1 MTPFDLLILGAGPA
15 GLAAAREARHRNL
28 RAAVVSREEPGGT
41 CLHRG
46 CIPVKAL
53 LASAAALRTA
63 RAAAG
68 FGVRAGATE
77 PDWPAMLARARAAS
91 ERLARGA
98 AAALEASGAAFFRG
112 EARLAGPG
120 RVLVTPPDAAPL
132 ELAAPRVLL
141 APGSAPARPALLPGS
156 PRVLDSDAALRL
168 PALPRRI
175 LVLGGGAI
183 GCEFASLFADL
194 GVAVELVER
203 EPRLLPGL
211 DRDCGVSLAGAL
223 ARRGVRV
230 RTGVALSEVRETEDG
245 VRAALPDGRAIES
258 DLLLAALGRRPA
270 TDGLGLETV
279 GLSAGPAGEIPVD
292 AAFRTAAPG
301 VSACGDAVGRVQLA
315 PWAEASA
322 EAAVAALCG
331 EGEDFDGSTIPACVF
346 SHPEVAAVGLSEED
360 ARARGVP
367 VRAGR
372 SFFRANGRAVAA
384 GGTDGFA
391 KVLADPATG
400 RLLGAFVVG
409 PGAAESIGAAAAAL
423 RHGLPAAALRGAFP
437 HPSFGEALAA
447 AAEATR

>member
-1 MTPFDLLILGAGPA
+1 MISFDLLILGAGPA
-15 GLAAAREARHRNL
+15 GLAAAREARRRNL

-63 RAAAG
+63 RAAVG
-68 FGVRAGATE
+68 FGVRTGAAE

-112 EARLAGPG
+112 KARLIAPD
-120 RVLVTPPDAAPL
+120 RVLVSPPDAAPF

-141 APGSAPARPALLPGS
+141 APGAVPARPAFLPDS
-156 PRVLDSDAALRL
+156 PRVLDTDAALRL
-168 PALPRRI
+168 PALPRRL
-175 LVLGGGAI
+175 LVLGGGAA

-203 EPRLLPGL
+203 ELRLLPGL
-211 DRDCGVSLAGAL
+211 DRDAGVALAGAFV
-223 ARRGVRV
+223 RQGVRI
-230 RTGVALSEVRETEDG
+230 RTAAALSDVRETADG
-245 VRAALPDGRAIES
+245 VRAVLADGHEIEA
-258 DLLLAALGRRPA
+258 DLLLVTVGRRPA
-270 TDGLGLETV
+270 TDGLGLDA
-279 GLSAGPAGEIPVD
+279 AGIATGPCGEIPVD
-292 AAFRTAAPG
+292 AAFRTAATG

-322 EAAVAALCG
+322 EAAVATLCG
-331 EGEDFDGSTIPACVF
+331 EEPDFDGASIPACVF
-346 SHPEVAAVGLSEED
+346 SHPEVAAVGQIEED

-367 VRAGR
+367 VRAGK

-384 GGTDGFA
+384 GETDGFA
-391 KVLADPATG
+391 KVFVAPATG
-400 RLLGAFVVG
+400 RLLGATIVG
-409 PGAAESIGAAAAAL
+409 PGAAESIAAAALAL
-423 RHGLPAAALRGAFP
+423 RHGLPATALRDAFP

-447 AAEATR
+447 AAEATC